1 MKKVL
6 ICMLLGLVLSS
17 QTIVKTERLG
27 VPVAKTG
34 VLSFDEDILD
44 VELGSEDYEIDL
56 KGEHII
62 LISAKKKDAQPTTL
76 FVRYASGRGFY
87 FSEIYPDAK
96 APLQRFIKHKI
107 VEPSSKAQHAQGKKA
122 ENVDIFIGEA
132 SQEYMTFGEIHGG
145 IKVILT
151 NIIHQGEATYLR
163 FSVGNN
169 TTTNLKLSHFT
180 FEYLTYLRKFLLFKS
195 TKTKLVNPL
204 LSPISIEL
212 KPGEVNYFVF
222 AIPSYISN
230 GGLKIFLGES
240 AGKGEREFKIHVPT
254 KILLKA
260 KRK

>member
-1 MKKVL
+1 MRKVF
-6 ICMLLGLVLSS
+6 ICTLLSVVLSS
-17 QTIVKTERLG
+17 QTTVKTERLG

-44 VELGSEDYEIDL
+44 VELGNEDYEIDL
-56 KGEHII
+56 KGENII

-76 FVRYASGRGFY
+76 FVRYASGKGFY

-96 APLQRFIKHKI
+96 APLQRFIKHK
-107 VEPSSKAQHAQGKKA
+107 VLPSSAKEVHAQGNRA
-122 ENVDIFIGEA
+122 QNVDIFIGEP

-163 FSVGNN
+163 FSVENN

-180 FEYLTYLRKFLLFKS
+180 FEYLTYLRKFLLFKN

-204 LSPISIEL
+204 LAPTSIEL
-212 KPGEVNYFVF
+212 KPRDVNYFVF